1 MYRFTASATLSAL
14 AAAAEE
20 EHTFT
25 ETRASK
31 CKVGDVVAISPLSAP
46 ETGLAIVAAW
56 VDSPGV
62 IKMRITNLNAAAALT
77 AGAVSF
83 RICVLR

>member
-1 MYRFTASATLSAL
+1 MYRFTASATVSTL

-20 EHTFT
+20 DLTFT
-25 ETRASK
+25 ETRLSK
-31 CKVGDVVAISPLSAP
+31 AKVGDVIVANTLSAP
-46 ETGLAIVAAW
+46 ETGLVILAAW

-62 IKMRITNLNAAAALT
+62 IKVRIGNVNAAAALT
-77 AGAVSF
+77 GGVTNF